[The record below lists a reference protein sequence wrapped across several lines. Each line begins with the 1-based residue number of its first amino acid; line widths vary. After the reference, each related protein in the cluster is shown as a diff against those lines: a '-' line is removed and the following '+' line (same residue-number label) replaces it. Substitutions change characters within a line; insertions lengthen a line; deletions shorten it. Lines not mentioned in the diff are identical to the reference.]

1 MAVSPSQSF
10 GTDTVLSET
19 NVNEAFFTAD
29 DQTLFREVVSDVK
42 MLTPTLGAR
51 SNAGVLLNKQSS
63 SGLNTYWFVDLDVSN
78 KTFGIYY
85 WNGASATTIQAVVV
99 PTLSTHEWYRIKF
112 AAKPTVKQI
121 QVELEAELV
130 GITDPTI
137 SASISTEVNSS
148 SWGLDS
154 GVSGIRSN
162 RSKSLFSYFKIQ
174 EFLGE

>member
-1 MAVSPSQSF
+1 TA
-10 GTDTVLSET
+10 LSET
-19 NVNEAFFTAD
+19 NINEAFFTAD
-29 DQTLFREVVSDVK
+29 DQTLFREIVSDVK

-51 SNAGVLLNKQSS
+51 SNASVLLNKQTSS
-63 SGLNTYWFVDLDVSN
+63 SLNTYWFVELDITN

-99 PTLSTHEWYRIKF
+99 PTLALNEWYRIKF
-112 AAKPTVKQI
+112 AAIPTVKQI
-121 QVELEAELV
+121 VVDLEAELV

-137 SASISTEVNSS
+137 SASISTSVNSS

-154 GVSGIRSN
+154 GISGIRSN

-174 EFLGE
+174 QHLGE

>member
-1 MAVSPSQSF
+1 M
-10 GTDTVLSET
+10 
-19 NVNEAFFTAD
+19 
-29 DQTLFREVVSDVK
+29 
-42 MLTPTLGAR
+42 
-51 SNAGVLLNKQSS
+51 
-63 SGLNTYWFVDLDVSN
+63 SN
-78 KTFGIYY
+78 KTLVF
-85 WNGASATTIQAVVV
+85 TIEWCFRNHNTSCVV